1 MRLAILITLCITGW
15 GLTAWGTV
23 GARAAEP
30 PTIEVGQPFPAIVL
44 PSLDD
49 GEPMSIRDF
58 RGEKVV
64 LHIFASW

>member
-1 MRLAILITLCITGW
+1 MRLLVTIVTLLGIS
-15 GLTAWGTV
+15 AW
-23 GARAAEP
+23 AHSAEP

-44 PSLDD
+44 PSLTD

>member
-1 MRLAILITLCITGW
+1 MRLLVTIVTLLGISALAHAG
-15 GLTAWGTV
+15 
-23 GARAAEP
+23 EP
-30 PTIEVGQPFPAIVL
+30 PKILVGQPFPAIVL
-44 PSLDD
+44 PSLAD

>member
-1 MRLAILITLCITGW
+1 MRLLVTIVTLLGIS
-15 GLTAWGTV
+15 AW
-23 GARAAEP
+23 AHAAEP
-30 PTIEVGQPFPAIVL
+30 STIEIGKAFPAIVL
-44 PSLDD
+44 PSLED

>member
-1 MRLAILITLCITGW
+1 MRLLATIVTLLGIS
-15 GLTAWGTV
+15 AW
-23 GARAAEP
+23 AHAAEP
-30 PTIEVGQPFPAIVL
+30 PKILVGKAFPAIVL
-44 PSLDD
+44 ASLAD